1 MPAGAIRSG
10 RSRSGAPLRGAG
22 RGAAGPIDSAPV
34 EAPLPLRAAG
44 AALAANPLRTGLALT
59 GLVIGVASV
68 LTMAAL
74 GAGARAAVRDDVRSA
89 GTNLIAVRAGNY
101 IRGGDAVNIPS
112 GFGRADTLT
121 VADAEAIAGIARVAA
136 VSPVVESRAG
146 LRSPLGDTFAP
157 VHGVAETA
165 AGIWQLSVVE
175 GENFDAGQV
184 AAGAA
189 VALLSAPAAAD
200 LFPGRSAVGR
210 RFSLHGREFEVLGVY
225 RSSDRRLAE
234 AALIP
239 WPLALE
245 AAGRDWLQAVVI
257 STERAGDA
265 SVVARAVTDLLRER
279 HRLTRAAPPAESDAP
294 HAFRRGVRLPD
305 DFTVRTQATSAL
317 TQGLYTTA
325 AAFVLAS
332 MPRLDE
338 MTSEEMVGTLSRAT
352 STMTLLLGALA
363 GVSLVVGGVGIMN
376 VMLLAVTERTRE
388 IGLRLAVGARRREVL
403 WQFLTEAVALSV
415 LGGLLGIGLGAL
427 GAAVVEEALGWRT
440 VIPAAAPL
448 GAALLAGGV
457 GVFFGWFP
465 ARRASRLD
473 PIVALRSE

>member
-1 MPAGAIRSG
+1 M
-10 RSRSGAPLRGAG
+10 
-22 RGAAGPIDSAPV
+22 

-68 LTMAAL
+68 ITMAAL

-89 GTNLIAVRAGNY
+89 GTNILVVRAGNY

-121 VADAEAIAGIARVAA
+121 VEDAEAIGRLDRVAA
-136 VSPVVESRAG
+136 VSPVVEDRAG
-146 LRSPLGDTFAP
+146 LRSALGDTFAP
-157 VHGVAETA
+157 IHGVSESA

-175 GENFDAGQV
+175 GGNFDARQV
-184 AAGAA
+184 EEREA
-189 VALLSAPAAAD
+189 VALLSAPAAED

-210 RFSLHGREFEVLGVY
+210 RFSLRGRDYEVVGVY
-225 RSSDRRLAE
+225 RSDDRRLVE

-239 WPLALE
+239 WPLAME
-245 AAGRDWLQAVVI
+245 SAGRDWLQAVVI
-257 STERAGDA
+257 ATERAGDA
-265 SVVARAVTDLLRER
+265 SGVGREVSALLRER

-294 HAFRRGVRLPD
+294 HAFRRGARLPD
-305 DFTVRTQATSAL
+305 DFVVRTQATSAL

-388 IGLRLAVGARRREVL
+388 IGLRLSVGARRRDVL

-415 LGGLLGIGLGAL
+415 LGGLLGIALGAL

-440 VIPAAAPL
+440 VIPLAAPL
-448 GAALLAGGV
+448 GAALLAGAI
-457 GVFFGWFP
+457 GVFFGFIP